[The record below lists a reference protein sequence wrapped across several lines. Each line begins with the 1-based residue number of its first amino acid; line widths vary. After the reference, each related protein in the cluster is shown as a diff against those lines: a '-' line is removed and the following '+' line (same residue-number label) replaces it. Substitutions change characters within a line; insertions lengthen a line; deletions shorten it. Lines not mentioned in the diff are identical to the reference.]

1 MPALVLTKA
10 KRNTLDTWHLILDT
24 IFMSPDDL
32 RQQIELKVVELIKEG
47 LTKGTMTEA
56 KSQEISRRTL
66 EVLQPGMG
74 FKELFKAISRL
85 DDTMPE
91 LSKVVYPIV
100 RQYEDMVK
108 NSAIPRV
115 REFMRVGAWDAAVK
129 LAKDAANGEVE
140 LVWSGSAQ
148 SSSTT

>member
-1 MPALVLTKA
+1 
-10 KRNTLDTWHLILDT
+10 
-24 IFMSPDDL
+24 MSPDDL

-47 LTKGTMTEA
+47 LTSGKMTEA

-66 EVLQPGMG
+66 EVLQPGIG
-74 FKELFKAISRL
+74 FKELFKAVSKL

-91 LSKVVYPIV
+91 LSRVVYPIV
-100 RQYEDMVK
+100 KQYEDMVK

-115 REFMRVGAWDAAVK
+115 REYMRVGQWDAAVK

-140 LVWSGSAQ
+140 LVWRGTGKNVIASD
-148 SSSTT
+148 